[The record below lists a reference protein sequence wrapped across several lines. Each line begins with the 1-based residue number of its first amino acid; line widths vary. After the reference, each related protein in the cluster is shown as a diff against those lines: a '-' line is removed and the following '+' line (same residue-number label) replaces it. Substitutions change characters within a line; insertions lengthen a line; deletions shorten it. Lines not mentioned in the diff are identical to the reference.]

1 MLNKILGKFSHDLGI
16 DLGTINTL
24 IYVKDKGIVINEPS
38 VVAINKRTE
47 EVLTVGSK
55 AEKMLGKTPPHIEVV
70 EPLVN
75 GIISDFEASEKMLK
89 YFIDK
94 INRESF
100 ALIPRPK
107 VIVGVPLETTEVEK
121 KAAEDAIMGVGA
133 REVYL
138 IENIVASGIGARL
151 DVQSAEANMIID
163 IGGGS
168 TEIAVLS
175 LGGVVTSKSLPLA
188 GNELNRSI
196 IQYARDE
203 FNLLLGNKTAEKIK
217 IKLGNA
223 KELEKTIEMK
233 MQGRDLISG
242 LPKEVI
248 VNDKQIKEAMEHT
261 IQLIIENIKATLEIT
276 PPELMADIY
285 KKGIM
290 LTGGGAL
297 IRKLDE
303 LIAES
308 IDIPVNIADDP
319 LTCAVRGTGMAL
331 ENPDLLK
338 DIIIPGTQNEI

>member
-47 EVLTVGSK
+47 EVLTVGAK
-55 AEKMLGKTPPHIEVV
+55 AEKMLGKTPPHIEVI

-94 INRESF
+94 VNRESF

-107 VIVGVPLETTEVEK
+107 VIVGVPLDTTEVEK

-151 DVQSAEANMIID
+151 DVQNADANTIID

-175 LGGVVTSKSLPLA
+175 LGGVVTFKSLPFA

-223 KELEKTIEMK
+223 KKLEKTIEMK
-233 MQGRDLISG
+233 MQGRDITSG

-248 VNDKQIKEAMEHT
+248 VNDKQIKEAMERT
-261 IQLIIENIKATLEIT
+261 IQLIIENIKATLEMT

-285 KKGIM
+285 KNGIM

-297 IRKLDE
+297 IRRLDE

-308 IDIPVNIADDP
+308 IDVPVKIADDP
-319 LTCAVRGTGMAL
+319 LTCTVRGIGMAL